1 MKKDF
6 LVVVGTAFIRD
17 GKLLISMSK
26 RSAKKGKY
34 TLVGGGV
41 EPHDAGVKAAAR
53 RECQEEIGN
62 GFDILE
68 EELEEIL
75 VFREPA
81 LSDPDNLIIEM
92 HMMLALKDVDVELV
106 PNDEILGFK
115 WHALGD
121 DVSMVSTAIKDHFIP
136 WAKENKIMY

>member
-1 MKKDF
+1 MEDN
-6 LVVVGTAFIRD
+6 LVYVVGTVFIRD
-17 GKLLISMSK
+17 GKILISMSK

-34 TLVGGGV
+34 TLIGGGV
-41 EPHDAGVKAAAR
+41 EEDETFLQAAR

-81 LSDPDNLIIEM
+81 LSDPNMMIEM
-92 HMMLALKDVDVELV
+92 HMFKAHKDVDVELI
-106 PNDEILGFK
+106 PNDEIMEFRWFSLGEDET
-115 WHALGD
+115 L
-121 DVSMVSTAIKDHFIP
+121 VSSAIKDNLIP
-136 WAKENKIMY
+136 WAILNNEMY

>member
-1 MKKDF
+1 MI
-6 LVVVGTAFIRD
+6 VVGTAFVRD

-41 EPHDAGVKAAAR
+41 EPYDASIKAAAR

-68 EELEEIL
+68 EELEEVL
-75 VFREPA
+75 VFREPS
-81 LSDPDNLIIEM
+81 LSNPENLDIEM
-92 HMMLALKDVDVELV
+92 HMMLALKDVGVELL

-136 WAKENKIMY
+136 WAVKNNVMY